1 MSGQKDNY
9 NPESYNA
16 MFARIEQKLDDVSSD
31 VKDIKLMNSDVEKR
45 VGALENYK
53 YYFSAIVASFTFII
67 SWFWNKT
74 FK

>member
-31 VKDIKLMNSDVEKR
+31 VKEIKQMNLEVEKR
-45 VGALENYK
+45 VGVLENYK
-53 YYFSAIVASFTFII
+53 YYFSAIIASFTVAA